1 MIDALSRKPPWI
13 SRMPRATVVAVP
25 FHAGLPDAASGR
37 QRKHGRKPARSA
49 GAPVAKKL
57 DVLGF
62 RGPHTADRTAIDAR
76 AVDAGKELPVIARVS
91 HQTRPITFRKVE

>member
-25 FHAGLPDAASGR
+25 FHARLPGAASGR

-49 GAPVAKKL
+49 AAAVAKL